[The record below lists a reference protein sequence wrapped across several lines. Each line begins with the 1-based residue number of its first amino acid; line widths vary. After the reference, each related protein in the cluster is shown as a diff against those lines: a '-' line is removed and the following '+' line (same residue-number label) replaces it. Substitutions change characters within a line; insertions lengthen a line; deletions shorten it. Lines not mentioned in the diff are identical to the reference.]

1 MAQIYAESS
10 WIFHP
15 DPSGSKPLEK
25 RPRHWEQSLQEFT
38 VPVACGLLCFLLC
51 FLRMDNWGLRQPL
64 VYVSNKSRWTP
75 QRFLSKVMDRFVSI
89 EPGPEFSAN
98 RFGICSWNL
107 QDSVTDA
114 EWCLIVYNLPTKV
127 AQAFKSLPSP
137 DHRASPKITQMFEVH
152 KVHVNWNLAAY
163 RPIRPRTSQI
173 SPMLPMCFY
182 FWAIASPF
190 CWSKQLQPIWILYDI
205 FVQSSLEL
213 LAALPNYGQWLRFPC
228 CGDSHFSSESWATVH
243 AFRLNCFRKLILKTP
258 WKKTWPCCA
267 PKCGFP
273 LFDVVW
279 LSSHGSSMDGPSR
292 RFHRN
297 WASQLLGLGPT
308 HRRHRQFFASPCD
321 ARTPN
326 TRRPA
331 GLCGFSLGISGSF
344 DIVVTSF
351 KFSQV
356 SDPDISWFLTF
367 LILTCSNPRIKNM
380 YSRSSYPTHLRLI
393 TTWSKNG
400 LQHLFQ
406 EDHGWPMWWDHHPR
420 WDGQETRG
428 WKPPSGG

>member
-1 MAQIYAESS
+1 MVEQNPSLPCPISPSDLIVSPLFLWPYRPQPHDFCGEKTHEDHTLGSSFLHLFVAQIYAESS

-137 DHRASPKITQMFEVH
+137 DHGASPKITQMFEVH

-182 FWAIASPF
+182 FLGDCLSLLLVKAIATYLNFICYF
-190 CWSKQLQPIWILYDI
+190 CSI
-205 FVQSSLEL
+205 FLGV
-213 LAALPNYGQWLRFPC
+213 A
-228 CGDSHFSSESWATVH
+228 
-243 AFRLNCFRKLILKTP
+243 
-258 WKKTWPCCA
+258 
-267 PKCGFP
+267 
-273 LFDVVW
+273 
-279 LSSHGSSMDGPSR
+279 SR
-292 RFHRN
+292 
-297 WASQLLGLGPT
+297 AS
-308 HRRHRQFFASPCD
+308 
-321 ARTPN
+321 
-326 TRRPA
+326 
-331 GLCGFSLGISGSF
+331 
-344 DIVVTSF
+344 
-351 KFSQV
+351 
-356 SDPDISWFLTF
+356 
-367 LILTCSNPRIKNM
+367 
-380 YSRSSYPTHLRLI
+380 
-393 TTWSKNG
+393 
-400 LQHLFQ
+400 
-406 EDHGWPMWWDHHPR
+406 
-420 WDGQETRG
+420 
-428 WKPPSGG
+428 